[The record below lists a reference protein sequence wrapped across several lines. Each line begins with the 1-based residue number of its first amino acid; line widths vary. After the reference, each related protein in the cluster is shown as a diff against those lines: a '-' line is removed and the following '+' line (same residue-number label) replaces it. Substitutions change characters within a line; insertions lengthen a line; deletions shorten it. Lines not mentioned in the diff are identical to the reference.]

1 MLLKQSF
8 IMTEKR
14 KQDNI
19 TNQYNNLAIT
29 TLKLSR
35 LLTTGFSVF

>member
-8 IMTEKR
+8 VMADKR

-19 TNQYNNLAIT
+19 TNQYNNLAII

>member
-8 IMTEKR
+8 IMTDKR

-19 TNQYNNLAIT
+19 TNQYNNLAII